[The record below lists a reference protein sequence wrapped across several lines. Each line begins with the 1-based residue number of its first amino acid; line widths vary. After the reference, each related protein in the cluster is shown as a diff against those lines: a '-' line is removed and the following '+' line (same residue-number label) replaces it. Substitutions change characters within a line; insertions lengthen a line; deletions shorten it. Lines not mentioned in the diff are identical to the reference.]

1 MRMLKLLEAGV
12 ELPRRAIS
20 ERMRTAWAGHL
31 EVVETSDQGRH
42 RTLRVARFHLQGAY
56 TATYSLFE
64 PHLLWWSGS
73 RFVLAGF
80 ERIERDGRTMQC
92 AQSWLCLL
100 DENAR
105 SVEPGKESKREAK
118 REAVALRN

>member
-1 MRMLKLLEAGV
+1 MRMIKLLDSGV

-56 TATYSLFE
+56 TATHSLFD
-64 PHLLWWSGS
+64 PHLVWWSGS

-80 ERIERDGRTMQC
+80 ERIDRDGQTIQC

-100 DENAR
+100 EENAR
-105 SVEPGKESKREAK
+105 SIEPVKDAQREAK
-118 REAVALRN
+118 REAAALRN

>member
-1 MRMLKLLEAGV
+1 MLKLLDGGV

-31 EVVETSDQGRH
+31 EEVETADQGRH

-56 TATYSLFE
+56 TATHSLFD

-73 RFVLAGF
+73 RFVMAGF
-80 ERIERDGRTMQC
+80 EHIERDGQTIQC
-92 AQSWLCLL
+92 AQSWLCVLE
-100 DENAR
+100 ENAR
-105 SVEPGKESKREAK
+105 LEEPKKEAKREAK
-118 REAVALRN
+118 REAAALRN

>member
-1 MRMLKLLEAGV
+1 MRMLKLLEVGI
-12 ELPRRAIS
+12 ELPRRAITK
-20 ERMRTAWAGHL
+20 RMRNAWAGHL

-56 TATYSLFE
+56 TATYTLFE
-64 PHLLWWSGS
+64 PHLLWWSGP

-80 ERIERDGRTMQC
+80 ERIERDGQTMQC

-100 DENAR
+100 EENTR
-105 SVEPGKESKREAK
+105 SVEPEKEAKREAK
-118 REAVALRN
+118 REVAALRN